1 MSRNKNAK
9 KNTGF
14 SIEFVRFELSSDDKK
29 KLTKWVESEKENL
42 DLLFDEVV
50 QSGHK
55 ISFSYNDQNDSNICS
70 VTGKPEDCINASRC
84 YTSHGK
90 NYMMALWVAL
100 YKFHVVW
107 KRGVWESVDSAED
120 FG

>member
-1 MSRNKNAK
+1 MARNKGSQK
-9 KNTGF
+9 GF
-14 SIEFVRFELSSDDKK
+14 TSPIEFVRFELTADEKK
-29 KLTKWVESEKENL
+29 KLTKWVETSK
-42 DLLFDEVV
+42 DDFDTLLTDVV

-55 ISFSYNDQNDSNICS
+55 INFSFNEGNDSFICS
-70 VTGKPEDCINASRC
+70 VTGKPEGCDNANRC

-90 NYMMALWVAL
+90 NWQIAAWVAL

-107 KRGVWESVDSAED
+107 KRGVWETMDTSED